1 MRKATTKRIEAIE
14 ANSSVHVKSISQ
26 IIYRVGFSTFNFWD
40 IDSVTVGSLITQEEV
55 TIQRVGN
62 FKDYQTFIDL
72 ERSAEELI
80 HTDQFGNLVLMCFN
94 LPDGIEELSDGDIP
108 DDAINM
114 HLSDYHDTGAIAP
127 IPTVYIPH
135 NGRDALN

>member
-1 MRKATTKRIEAIE
+1 MKRTTVQRLKAIE
-14 ANSSVHVKSISQ
+14 ANSSVHVKSIHR
-26 IIYRVGFSTFNFWD
+26 IIKTIGFRAFNFWD
-40 IDSVTVGSLITQEEV
+40 IDSVTVRSLRTQEEV

-72 ERSAEELI
+72 ERSAKELV
-80 HTDQFGNLVLMCFN
+80 HTDQFGNYVLMWFKM
-94 LPDGIEELSDGDIP
+94 PDGIEELSEGDIP

-114 HLSDYHDTGAIAP
+114 HLSDCHDAEAIAR

-135 NGRDALN
+135 NCRDALN